1 MHTQFFHRS
10 CIAICVLILSHSAI
24 GQTWPDDT
32 MHKYWSQGKA
42 EISRYALTQSRYG
55 ELHKGD
61 AVLIF
66 VTEPFSKSKQVKLDD
81 WQNAGDDLV
90 QVLKLN
96 FTKKFLTGIYPY
108 SLMFSSFTPVDG
120 SPTLKTTI
128 TGQEWCGHVF
138 GQLNR
143 RANHF
148 EMVNYSYFE
157 SEGDTRGELPLN
169 LLEDE
174 IWAKL
179 RLTPDQLPV
188 GELEIIPGSFISR
201 LLHVPLKA
209 EKARASWMELDSKRG
224 PNIRGYRLEYLSGY
238 QRTLTIWFE
247 RDLPHGLVSW
257 DDTYSEFG
265 KPPLTTHAERTST
278 LMSDY
283 WAHHLNADRPL
294 RQKLDLSTEN

>member
-1 MHTQFFHRS
+1 MKTSFFHWS
-10 CIAICVLILSHSAI
+10 CIAICVLTFGHRTIA
-24 GQTWPDDT
+24 QTWPDEA
-32 MHKYWSQGKA
+32 MRKYWSQGKA
-42 EISRYALTQSRYG
+42 EITRYALTQSRYG
-55 ELHKGD
+55 ELHSGD

-81 WQNAGDDLV
+81 WQGAGDDLV

-108 SLMFSSFTPVDG
+108 SLMFSSFTPIDG
-120 SPTLKTTI
+120 SSTLKTSI

-143 RANHF
+143 RADHF
-148 EMVNYSYFE
+148 DAVNYSYFE
-157 SEGDTRGELPLN
+157 SEGDTRGELPLD

-179 RLTPDQLPV
+179 RLAPDSLPV
-188 GELEIIPGSFISR
+188 GDLEIIPGSFISR

-209 EKARASWMELDSKRG
+209 EKARASWMEPDSKKPG
-224 PNIRGYRLEYLSGY
+224 LRGYRLEYLTGY

-247 RDLPHGLVSW
+247 RALPHAIVSW
-257 DDTYSEFG
+257 EDVYSEFG
-265 KPPLTTHAERTST
+265 KPPLTTKAERTST